1 MTSVNKDAKAM
12 GANRFMGVRSPTGAQ
27 CSAEARVRP
36 DLTQPAV
43 EALLERQCVR
53 VYAVGAEEEPPV
65 VSLSPRSGTRLLGPT
80 LCLVVLLIMI
90 IAVVYALWIS
100 VGNYSSIGV

>member
-1 MTSVNKDAKAM
+1 MSV
-12 GANRFMGVRSPTGAQ
+12 S
-27 CSAEARVRP
+27 S
-36 DLTQPAV
+36 
-43 EALLERQCVR
+43 
-53 VYAVGAEEEPPV
+53 
-65 VSLSPRSGTRLLGPT
+65 RSGTRLLGPI